1 MTRND
6 QRSSE
11 TADERL
17 GRRRFLGLSALT
29 AGSVALGGIG
39 GVRTAVAAPASNRV
53 FDTPRWSSFRSVLP
67 VDDGFLLTGI
77 RTSRS
82 DEQVGWGVRLDEDF
96 DVTWN
101 RSYLSIPHLR
111 STDGG
116 ENHSGIE
123 FALPGDGDG
132 FLLGGWWHDEGPDSR
147 YGWVT
152 RIGDGGIPWWTRVY
166 DRDGVNSFRDD
177 FADGVVTDDGY
188 LLVGRTVASEYADEE
203 NGDGWI
209 VEIDD
214 RRGRVRWERA
224 YDPAGPADGWN
235 GDRRHSEFNAV
246 TAIDDGYLLVGE
258 TSPDGRTRDTDT
270 AAWALR
276 IDEDGDPLTGRG
288 WTDDGRTYR
297 FSSNRNNE
305 FRDVV
310 AVDDGY
316 LVAGVAGREDFV
328 RELHDYEMR
337 GRAWAAKLDERGRV
351 EWQDDPGGEGFY
363 AVEPAGDGGVFVGR
377 RDGRAWAVAYDG
389 DGDRLGSYRP
399 SISNSGYAAVT
410 ARRRNSR
417 REFYP
422 VGYGRQGGSTSGLG
436 TRLTAADL
444 DADDGGGDDGDD
456 DDDDDERLLEI
467 VATESGDVR
476 YEFTVDGDVERARVT
491 DRIKAEPD
499 DRIRENRDGTVTVR
513 GSTGNRGFGDAFRFT
528 GDVTEFESRGDA
540 DFFLRLDGERV
551 DVDELVDDD
560 DDDDDD
566 DGDEDISLLEIVA
579 TESGD
584 VRYEFTVDGDAVRA
598 WASERVKAEDED
610 DDRIRENSDGTVTV
624 RGATGNEGFGDA
636 FGFTGRVT
644 EFESRGDADFFIR
657 VDGDRVDV
665 DELVD
670 DDDDDETGAEIE
682 LLEIVATEQGDVRY
696 EFTVDGDAVRA
707 WASERIKAEDED
719 DDRIRENRDGT
730 VTVRGATGNRG
741 YGDAFGIT
749 GDVIEFE
756 SRGDA
761 DFYIRVDGDRV
772 GVDEL
777 VDD

>member
-1 MTRND
+1 MTRNG
-6 QRSSE
+6 QRSPE
-11 TADERL
+11 GDDRNL

-29 AGSVALGGIG
+29 AGGVALGGLG
-39 GVRTAVAAPASNRV
+39 AARPAAAAPASNRV

-67 VDDGFLLTGI
+67 LDDGLLLAGI
-77 RTSRS
+77 RTSQS
-82 DEQVGWGVRLDEDF
+82 NEQIGWGVRLDDEY
-96 DVTWN
+96 DVVWN
-101 RSYLSIPHLR
+101 RTYLSIPQLR
-111 STDGG
+111 STDAG
-116 ENHSGIE
+116 EDHSGIE
-123 FALPGDGDG
+123 VALPGEGGG
-132 FLLGGWWHDEGPDSR
+132 FLLVGWWHDEGPDSR
-147 YGWVT
+147 FGWVT
-152 RIGDGGIPWWTRVY
+152 RVGGEGIPRWSQVY
-166 DRDGVNSFRDD
+166 NRDGVGSFRDD
-177 FADGVVTDDGY
+177 FADGAVTDDGY
-188 LLVGRTVASEYADEE
+188 LLVGRTLANEYTDEE

-224 YDPAGPADGWN
+224 YDPTGPANDWR
-235 GDRRHSEFNAV
+235 DDDRHSEFNAV
-246 TAIDDGYLLVGE
+246 TAIDDGYLVVGE
-258 TSPDGRTRDTDT
+258 TSPNGPTDDTNT

-288 WTDDGRTYR
+288 WSDDGRTYR
-297 FSSNRNNE
+297 LTSNRNNE

-316 LVAGVAGREDFV
+316 LVAGVAGREEFV
-328 RELHDYEMR
+328 SELHDYEMR

-351 EWQDDPGGEGFY
+351 AWQDAPGGEGFY
-363 AVEPAGDGGVFVGR
+363 AVQPAGDGAVFVGR

-399 SISNSGYAAVT
+399 SISGSGYADVA

-422 VGYGRQGGSTSGLG
+422 VGYGRRRGSTSGLG

-444 DADDGGGDDGDD
+444 DADDGGGDDDD
-456 DDDDDERLLEI
+456 DDGDDDERLLEI
-467 VATESGDVR
+467 VATERGDVR

-491 DRIKAEPD
+491 DRIKAEAD

-540 DFFLRLDGERV
+540 DFFIRVDGDRI
-551 DVDELVDDD
+551 DVDELVDDGD
-560 DDDDDD
+560 DDDDE
-566 DGDEDISLLEIVA
+566 DEEISLLEIVA
-579 TESGD
+579 TERGD

-598 WASERVKAEDED
+598 WASERVKAEGSD
-610 DDRIRENSDGTVTV
+610 DDRIRENRDGTVTV

-644 EFESRGDADFFIR
+644 EFESRGDADFVLR

-670 DDDDDETGAEIE
+670 DDDDDESGAEID
-682 LLEIVATEQGDVRY
+682 LLEIVATERGDVRY

-741 YGDAFGIT
+741 FGDAFGVT
-749 GDVIEFE
+749 GDVTEFE

-761 DFYIRVDGDRV
+761 DFFIRVDGDRV
-772 GVDEL
+772 DVDEL